1 MYITVNFIFIK
12 FLKNFGLTMI
22 ALCSVIPEFIAV
34 VISGLTSVA
43 LPEQAKDGFIIR
55 PFEDYKKALSG
66 EGACEHNFDLEG
78 RVEDFGSAALAL
90 CGGVCA

>member
-1 MYITVNFIFIK
+1 
-12 FLKNFGLTMI
+12 MI
-22 ALCSVIPEFIAV
+22 ALCSVIAAR
-34 VISGLTSVA
+34 L
-43 LPEQAKDGFIIR
+43 KDVPGIVSSRRCRNGHKI
-55 PFEDYKKALSG
+55 KALSG